1 MKILH
6 HPIYYIKRNKNV
18 DKNIQMQYNKKV
30 HGDVMVSTLHQKN
43 RQQVVDSRWPLKK
56 RENKINA
63 DKQELAYAA

>member
-1 MKILH
+1 MLLKKYRCSI
-6 HPIYYIKRNKNV
+6 I
-18 DKNIQMQYNKKV
+18 KKV
-30 HGDVMVSTLHQKN
+30 YGDVMVSTLHQKN